1 VFLDAPDF
9 VWRTLAMLSR
19 LVNDGR
25 GEQLRRIELTDR
37 ESLEPG
43 LLSAREALKLCPP
56 VVPQLDVD
64 AVGPTLAEEDNG
76 HWPSLAWW
84 RTEHK
89 R

>member
-37 ESLEPG
+37 ESLEPS

-56 VVPQLDVD
+56 VVPQLDVNV
-64 AVGPTLAEEDNG
+64 VGAALAKQKDRHG
-76 HWPSLAWW
+76 
-84 RTEHK
+84 RGV
-89 R
+89 